1 MHCPLG
7 GSPILGLLEAV
18 QAKGLN
24 KDPEDFLTK
33 SSQIV
38 HECATALL
46 ETLQVHGGSRGLSVS
61 VPSSPSR

>member
-1 MHCPLG
+1 MHCPPG

-46 ETLQVHGGSRGLSVS
+46 ETLQVHGGSRGLSLIHI
-61 VPSSPSR
+61 